1 MSTRK
6 YRSFPGCRSLGWVL
20 LPLFFL
26 AFASCG
32 DKKGPPPPPPPK
44 VTVSQPLQHPVTD
57 YLEFSG
63 NTQAINTVQLRARVE
78 GYLDKVLFHDGD
90 RVKKGQL
97 LFLIQQN
104 TYKAKLQQALA
115 DIASQKARLFRAQ
128 TEYDRYSKL
137 QKEKAA
143 SQVDVDNWLYERDA
157 AKAALL
163 AAEAARDL
171 AKLNLEYTSVTAPFD
186 GRIDRRLKDPGNLVG
201 SGESTVLAEV
211 NQIDPIYIYFTM
223 NERDLLRLIGG
234 AQLSPEAAGKKKWPV
249 FFGLA
254 NEKGYPRQG
263 RLDFAAITVTPT
275 TGTLL
280 LRGVSANPEGK
291 VVPGL
296 FVRVR
301 VPVAGKRAALLIP
314 PQALGFDQ
322 QGSYVLVVD
331 GKNVVARRGVVT
343 GAEVDGYRVIAEGLK
358 VEEWVVVEGTL
369 KAIPGRMVSPEKGE
383 LKAPPAQQDT
393 ASRKAGP
400 GKPGS

>member
-1 MSTRK
+1 MSDRK
-6 YRSFPGCRSLGWVL
+6 YRSFPGFRPLGWAII
-20 LPLFFL
+20 FMFL
-26 AFASCG
+26 VVSAACG

-128 TEYDRYSKL
+128 TEYTRYSNL

-201 SGESTVLAEV
+201 SGESTVLADV

-254 NEKGYPRQG
+254 NEKGYPHQG

-301 VPVAGKRAALLIP
+301 VPVAEKRAALLIP
-314 PQALGFDQ
+314 HQALGFDQ

-358 VEEWVVVEGTL
+358 GEEWVVVEGTL
-369 KAIPGRMVSPEKGE
+369 KAIPGRMVSPEKRE
-383 LKAPPAQQDT
+383 LPAPPAKQDT
-393 ASRKAGP
+393 ASRKPGP
-400 GKPGS
+400 GKPGL